1 MIWFFFVAVAV
12 VLFVLISDSNAKLS
26 QLNKAKKCYVDS
38 LEDLKK
44 DPANS
49 DLRQKT
55 LALGREY
62 SNLARNSKGQ
72 TIFDEIALM
81 NDLNAACARTQQ
93 VISNQTLQTPTQTVA
108 ERLVQLQ
115 GLKDQ
120 GLIDQIDFDRRKS
133 EILAQI

>member
-1 MIWFFFVAVAV
+1 MFWFFVGFVVVVAVIIGV
-12 VLFVLISDSNAKLS
+12 SNGNKLVQAKKSYEESLAKLKS
-26 QLNKAKKCYVDS
+26 
-38 LEDLKK
+38 

-49 DLRQKT
+49 DLRQQT
-55 LALGREY
+55 LAFGRAY
-62 SNLARNSKGQ
+62 SNLARDSKGR

-81 NDLNAACARTQQ
+81 NDLNAACAATQQ
-93 VISNQTLQTPTQTVA
+93 VISNQTLQTTSQTVA

>member
-1 MIWFFFVAVAV
+1 MFWFFVGLVLVLVAIIAA
-12 VLFVLISDSNAKLS
+12 SNGDKLV
-26 QLNKAKKCYVDS
+26 QAKKSYEAS
-38 LEDLKK
+38 LTKLKS

-49 DLRQKT
+49 DLRQQT
-55 LALGREY
+55 LALGRAY
-62 SNLARNSKGQ
+62 SNLARDSKGR

-81 NDLNAACARTQQ
+81 NDLNAACAATQQ
-93 VISNQTLQTPTQTVA
+93 VIANQSLQAPTQTVA